1 VRRWIF
7 LLAAVGAFGQQKNF
21 VACPIV
27 RDTRTVPCFV
37 AEYDGETYFLGTS
50 QSDHVPQ
57 LKHEVLVE
65 GRVEPGPRV
74 CGGLR
79 LNPVSISVMPEVNLA
94 CNLLLPSE
102 PGMEAPLGP
111 NRSGPSGPL
120 SGIQEFVVL
129 YEFDNDHANLDIVNQ
144 AAEYAKKA
152 GGKVLVTGARAA
164 SLLSDGRKL
173 VEREGLAARRANAI
187 AADLRALGVSN
198 VTVEA
203 KEEVA
208 SADGQNDASR
218 RRVVIRVT
226 P

>member
-1 VRRWIF
+1 MC
-7 LLAAVGAFGQQKNF
+7 AFGQQKNF

-37 AEYDGETYFLGTS
+37 AEYEGETYFLGTS
-50 QSDHVPQ
+50 QSEHVPQ

-65 GRVEPGPRV
+65 GRVAAGPRV

-79 LNPVSISVMPEVNLA
+79 LDPVSVSVMPEVNLA
-94 CNLLLPSE
+94 CNLMLPAE
-102 PGMEAPLGP
+102 PGMEAPLLP
-111 NRSGPSGPL
+111 ARAPTREPSSGA
-120 SGIQEFVVL
+120 QEFVVL
-129 YEFDNDHANLDIVNQ
+129 YEFDNDRPNVEVVSQ
-144 AAEYAKKA
+144 AAAYAKKV

-164 SLLSDGRKL
+164 SLLTDGRKL
-173 VEREGLAARRANAI
+173 TEREGLAARRANAV
-187 AADLRALGVSN
+187 AADLRGLGVNN

-203 KEEVA
+203 KDEVA
-208 SADGQNDASR
+208 SPDGQNDASR